1 MIYGR
6 EIKGSIFVLRSARP
20 MYRQNDV
27 FSPVSVSGIP
37 GLDDMIGGGFIKGSI
52 FVLIGETGTGRTMF
66 SLQYLYQYG
75 ETGTGMF
82 SLQYLYQGLLNGEK
96 VMYISLFNP
105 VEQLTGN
112 FF

>member
-1 MIYGR
+1 MDYEPQSKVMI
-6 EIKGSIFVLRSARP
+6 P
-20 MYRQNDV
+20 
-27 FSPVSVSGIP
+27 SGIP

-66 SLQYLYQYG
+66 SLQYLYQGLLNG
-75 ETGTGMF
+75 ETGTGRTMF

>member
-1 MIYGR
+1 MDYEPQSKVMIPS
-6 EIKGSIFVLRSARP
+6 GSGSARP
-20 MYRQNDV
+20 VLQYLYQ
-27 FSPVSVSGIP
+27 
-37 GLDDMIGGGFIKGSI
+37 GL
-52 FVLIGETGTGRTMF
+52 LNGETGTGRT
-66 SLQYLYQYG
+66 
-75 ETGTGMF
+75 MF